1 MTLRLVAILSALL
14 VGGVAIGGTGQAV
27 AQTFSPTA
35 GAPTS
40 SAGDVLE
47 DYRIGPFDKLTINVF
62 QVKDLTLEE
71 VQVDAS
77 GQILLPLIG
86 SVAAGGKST
95 SELSQ
100 EIASK
105 LAEKYL
111 QNPQVSVLVKEAASQ
126 KVAVEGAVIEA
137 GVFQLKGRTSLLQAV
152 AMAKGPNPNADLKHV
167 AVFRDIDGQRMAAV
181 FNLKAIRKGEAEDPQ
196 ILGNDV
202 VVVNGSALK
211 GGLREVIRSL
221 PALGIFAVF

>member
-1 MTLRLVAILSALL
+1 MALRFATITLLSLGLWVGAL
-14 VGGVAIGGTGQAV
+14 ACAN
-27 AQTFSPTA
+27 AQTFSPTV
-35 GAPTS
+35 GGLAP
-40 SAGDVLE
+40 SASQASLE

-62 QVKDLTLEE
+62 QVEDLTLDE

-95 SELSQ
+95 RELSK
-100 EIASK
+100 EIAAK
-105 LAEKYL
+105 LAERYL

-126 KVAVEGAVIEA
+126 KVAVEGAVVEA

-152 AMAKGPNPNADLKHV
+152 AMAKGPNPNANLKHV
-167 AVFRDIDGQRMAAV
+167 SVFRDVDGQRMAAV
-181 FNLKAIRKGEAEDPQ
+181 FNLKDIRRGKAPDPQ

-202 VVVNGSALK
+202 VVVSSSPIK
-211 GGLREVIRSL
+211 GGLREVVRSL

>member
-1 MTLRLVAILSALL
+1 MTARLIAILTSLALGFS
-14 VGGVAIGGTGQAV
+14 VCAGQAA
-27 AQTFSPTA
+27 AQTF
-35 GAPTS
+35 APTE
-40 SAGDVLE
+40 AALPAARVEAALE

-62 QVKDLTLEE
+62 QVKDLTLDE

-86 SVAAGGKST
+86 QVAAGGKST
-95 SELSQ
+95 RELSK
-100 EIASK
+100 EIAGK
-105 LAEKYL
+105 LAERYL

-126 KVAVEGAVIEA
+126 KVAVEGAVMEA

-152 AMAKGPNPNADLKHV
+152 AMAKGPHPNADLKRV
-167 AVFRDIDGQRMAAV
+167 AVFRDVDGQRMAAV
-181 FNLKAIRKGEAEDPQ
+181 FNLKAIRKGKAEDPQ

-202 VVVNGSALK
+202 VVVNSSALK
-211 GGLREVIRSL
+211 GGIRELVRSL